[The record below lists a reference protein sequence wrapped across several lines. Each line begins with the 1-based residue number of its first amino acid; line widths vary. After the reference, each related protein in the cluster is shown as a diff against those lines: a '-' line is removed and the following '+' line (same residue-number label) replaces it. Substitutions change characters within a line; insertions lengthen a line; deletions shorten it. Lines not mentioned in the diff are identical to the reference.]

1 MFKKMQIL
9 LFVLATSIILS
20 LLGCSA
26 AVTDESVLVQE
37 TVAHI
42 ATTNISGIETQPLDS
57 EVIAGDIAWKIISV
71 VDQGTN
77 LVSVDDFSYKAI
89 IGKFITIKFQVKNNS
104 DENRILYNLN
114 VIDNKG
120 RVYNLCLPAYAYFSP
135 GDYEACAVVDVFSD
149 FEYNF
154 DAPFDVALD
163 SEGLVLEVT
172 DLVNPPVNIAY
183 IDLGL

>member
-9 LFVLATSIILS
+9 LFVFVITTILS

-37 TVAHI
+37 TVAYV
-42 ATTNISGIETQPLDS
+42 ATTNISEVETQPLDS
-57 EVIAGDIAWKIISV
+57 EVITGDIAWKIISV
-71 VDQGTN
+71 VDQGPN
-77 LVSVDDFSYKAI
+77 LVSADDFSYKAI
-89 IGKFITIKFQVKNNS
+89 VGKFIAIKFQVKNNS
-104 DENRILYNLN
+104 EENRILYNLN

-120 RVYNLCLPAYAYFSP
+120 RVYNLCLPAYAYFSTN
-135 GDYEACAVVDVFSD
+135 DYQACAVVDVFSD
-149 FEYNF
+149 IEYTF

-172 DLVNPPVNIAY
+172 DLVNPPVEIAY